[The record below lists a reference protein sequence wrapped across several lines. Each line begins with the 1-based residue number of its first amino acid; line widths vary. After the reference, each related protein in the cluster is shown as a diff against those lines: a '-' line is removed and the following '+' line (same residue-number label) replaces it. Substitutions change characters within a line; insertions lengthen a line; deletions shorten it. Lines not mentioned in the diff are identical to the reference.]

1 MHERI
6 TIRGAREH
14 NLQNIDLDIPR
25 NQLVVITGLS
35 GSGKSSLAFDTIFA
49 EGQRRYM
56 ESLSAYARQF
66 LEMMERPEVDYIDGL
81 SPVISIE
88 QKTVSGNPRSTV
100 GTVTEVYD
108 FLRLLYARAATAYSY
123 ETGNRMRKQSDD
135 EIIDGIL
142 DVPEGT
148 RLMIL
153 APVVKARKGHYREL
167 FEQTASQ
174 GFERFRIDGE
184 MREYEKGMKLDRYKT
199 HDIEVVIDRLVVKE
213 GIRPRVNKSVSTALD
228 MGGGTLIASIVS
240 GSPDGIDEG
249 DHLFSRHLVDP
260 ETGLSYDEPSPNM
273 FSFNTPYGACQEC
286 DGLGVTNELDKDLM
300 IPDPSKS
307 IQEGGLVPLGK
318 PRDIWIFS
326 QLEAVSETYGFDF
339 DTPIEDL
346 SDEQLNVILEGA
358 GEEQFDI
365 VYAYKGRE
373 VRYKHRYGGL
383 YQHIWHTYDNTNS
396 SKQRRW
402 AESFMR
408 KMPCPKCGGGRLKKQ
423 SLSYRIADRTIADL
437 ANMDLT
443 KLRQFFEDVELEEG
457 RQQTIAEP
465 IIKEVKERLDFL
477 IGVGVGYLTL
487 DRTARTLSGGESQRI
502 RLATQVGTQLTGVL
516 YVLDE
521 PSIGLHPRDNTRL
534 IRSLQNL
541 RDLGNSVLVVE
552 HDREIMEAADY
563 VVDLGPGAGTHGGHV
578 ITAGLPEA
586 LTVDPTKRTGVAA
599 NGEATNT
606 VAERAAAYDSDHY
619 TFESLTAAYLQGTR
633 AISIPDER
641 NAGTGESLIL
651 KGATGHNLKGQDVA
665 FPLGTFTAITGVS
678 GSGKSTLVNQTLYP
692 ILARHHHG
700 AKTVPLP
707 HDDIDGIDNIDKV
720 IEIDQQPIGRTPR
733 SNPATYT
740 KLMDYLRDLYAKVPE
755 AKIRGYEKGRFSFNT
770 KGGRCKK
777 CDGTGTVKLE
787 MNFLPDVE
795 VTCDECGGKRYNEE
809 TLQVRFKGKSIA
821 DVLAMTVSEALEFFE
836 NQPRIMRKL
845 RTLDAVGLGYI
856 TLGQQSTTLSGGEAQ
871 RVKLSKELSRP
882 GTGDT
887 LYILDEPTTG
897 MHFEDIRHLLNVLRA
912 LVKKGNTVIVIE
924 HNMDVIKTADH
935 VIDLGPEGGEAGG
948 EIVFTGTPEA
958 LADAD
963 THTSPFIREELERA
977 RRVERMEDEDV
988 DLDSMSDDDS
998 VVVDGLDEETEDAE
1012 DVGMAA

>member
-1 MHERI
+1 MNERI

-14 NLQNIDLDIPR
+14 NLQNVDLDIPR
-25 NQLVVITGLS
+25 NELVVITGLS
-35 GSGKSSLAFDTIFA
+35 GSGKSSLAFDTIYA

-66 LEMMERPEVDYIDGL
+66 LEMMERPDIDYIDGL

-108 FLRLLYARAATAYSY
+108 FLRLLYARAGTAYSH
-123 ETGNRMRKQSDD
+123 ETGNRMQQQTDD
-135 EIIDGIL
+135 EIIDGL
-142 DVPEGT
+142 LAFPEGT

-153 APVVKARKGHYREL
+153 APVVKGRKGHYREL

-174 GFERFRIDGE
+174 GFERFRVDGT
-184 MREYEKGMKLDRYKT
+184 MRTYEQGMKLERYER
-199 HDIEVVIDRLVVKE
+199 HDIEVVVDRLVVKD
-213 GIRPRVNKSVSTALD
+213 GIRSRVAQSVDTALE
-228 MGGGTLIASIVS
+228 MGGGTLIGHVLE
-240 GSPDGIDEG
+240 GGPDGAEPG

-260 ETGLSYDEPSPNM
+260 ETGLSYDEPSPNL
-273 FSFNTPYGACQEC
+273 FSFNTPYGACPEC
-286 DGLGVTNELDKDLM
+286 DGLGVKNELDPGLI
-300 IPDPSKS
+300 IPDPRKT
-307 IQEGGLVPLGK
+307 INEGGLVPLGK

-326 QLEAVSETYGFDF
+326 QLEAVADAYGFDF

-346 SDEQLNVILEGA
+346 TDEQLDVILEGA

-365 VYAYKGRE
+365 VYSYKGRE

-383 YQHIWHTYDNTNS
+383 NDHIWHTHENTNS

-408 KMPCPKCGGGRLKKQ
+408 KMDCSACGGGRLNKEA
-423 SLSYRIADRTIADL
+423 LSYRVAGKSIAEL

-443 KLRQFFEDVELEEG
+443 TLRQFFGTVTFDTD
-457 RQQTIAEP
+457 RQRTIAEP
-465 IIKEVKERLDFL
+465 IVKEILERLGFL
-477 IGVGVGYLTL
+477 VNVGVGYLTL

-534 IRSLQNL
+534 IDSLKSL

-552 HDREIMEAADY
+552 HDREMIEAADY
-563 VVDLGPGAGTHGGHV
+563 VVDLGPGAGIHGGHV
-578 ITAGLPEA
+578 MTAGTPDE
-586 LTVDPTKRTGVAA
+586 LTVHPDAPNGRA
-599 NGEATNT
+599 NGSLVRKNGQPHEN
-606 VAERAAAYDSDHY
+606 V
-619 TFESLTAAYLQGTR
+619 SLTAAYLNGTR
-633 AISIPDER
+633 TISVPDER
-641 NAGTGESLIL
+641 RAGNGDTLVL
-651 KGATGHNLKGQDVA
+651 KGATGHNLKGEDVTI
-665 FPLGTFTAITGVS
+665 PLGTFICVTGVS

-700 AKTVPLP
+700 AKMVPLP
-707 HDDIDGIDNIDKV
+707 HDYLEGIDHIDKV
-720 IEIDQQPIGRTPR
+720 IEIDQKPIGRTPR

-740 KLMDYLRDLYAKVPE
+740 KLMGYLRDLFAKLPE
-755 AKIRGYEKGRFSFNT
+755 SKIRGYTKSRFSFNT
-770 KGGRCKK
+770 KGGRCQK

-795 VTCDECGGKRYNEE
+795 VTCDECHGQRYNAE
-809 TLQVRFKGKSIA
+809 TLEVKYKGKSMA
-821 DVLAMTVSEALEFFE
+821 DVLAMTVSEALDFFE
-836 NQPRIMRKL
+836 NMPRIMRKL
-845 RTLDAVGLGYI
+845 KTLDAVGLGYI

-912 LVKKGNTVIVIE
+912 LVKTGNTVIVIE
-924 HNMDVIKTADH
+924 HNMDVVKQADH
-935 VIDLGPEGGEAGG
+935 IIDLGPEGGAGG
-948 EIVFTGTPEA
+948 GHIQFEGAPEA
-958 LADAD
+958 LAEAD
-963 THTSPFIREELERA
+963 THTAQFIREELERTA
-977 RRVERMEDEDV
+977 AAEEKSEDEDV
-988 DLDSMSDDDS
+988 DLDSLASDDDEA
-998 VVVDGLDEETEDAE
+998 DDDPLDDEPEAEAEE
-1012 DVGMAA
+1012 VAA

>member
-1 MHERI
+1 MDERI

-14 NLQNIDLDIPR
+14 NLQNVDLDIPR
-25 NQLVVITGLS
+25 NELVVITGLS
-35 GSGKSSLAFDTIFA
+35 GSGKSSLAFDTIYA

-108 FLRLLYARAATAYSY
+108 FLRLLYARAGVAYSY
-123 ETGNRMRKQSDD
+123 ETGNRMQQQTDD
-135 EIIDGIL
+135 EIIDGLL
-142 DVPEGT
+142 DYPDGT

-184 MREYEKGMKLDRYKT
+184 MRTYEQGMKLDRYKT
-199 HDIEVVIDRLVVKE
+199 HDIEVVVDRLVVKG
-213 GIRPRVNKSVSTALD
+213 GIRTRVAQSVDTALE
-228 MGGGTLIASIVS
+228 MGGGTLIAHVME
-240 GSPDGIDEG
+240 GGPEGAEPG

-260 ETGLSYDEPSPNM
+260 ETGLSYDEPSPNL
-273 FSFNTPYGACQEC
+273 FSFNTPYGACPEC
-286 DGLGVTNELDKDLM
+286 DGLGVKNELDPDLI
-300 IPDPSKS
+300 IPDPRKT
-307 IQEGGLVPLGK
+307 IKEGGLVPLGK
-318 PRDIWIFS
+318 PRDVWIFS
-326 QLEAVSETYGFDF
+326 QLEAVADAYGFDF

-346 SDEQLNVILEGA
+346 TDEQLEVILEGT

-365 VYAYKGRE
+365 VYRYKGRE

-383 YQHIWHTYDNTNS
+383 YQHIWHTHENTNS

-408 KMPCPKCGGGRLKKQ
+408 KMDCSACGGGRLNKEA
-423 SLSYRIADRTIADL
+423 LSYKVAGKSIAEL
-437 ANMDLT
+437 ANMDLGA
-443 KLRQFFEDVELEEG
+443 LRRFFGEVTFETE
-457 RQQTIAEP
+457 RQRTIAEP
-465 IIKEVKERLDFL
+465 IVKEIQERLGFL
-477 IGVGVGYLTL
+477 TGVGVGYLTL

-521 PSIGLHPRDNTRL
+521 PSIGLHPRDNNRL
-534 IRSLQNL
+534 IDSLKSL

-552 HDREIMEAADY
+552 HDREMIEAADY
-563 VVDLGPGAGTHGGHV
+563 VVDLGPGAGEHGGHV
-578 ITAGLPEA
+578 ITAGPPSE
-586 LTVDPTKRTGVAA
+586 LTVRPNGQNGQAA
-599 NGEATNT
+599 RETNGPFA
-606 VAERAAAYDSDHY
+606 
-619 TFESLTAAYLQGTR
+619 FKSLTAAYLHGERTIR
-633 AISIPDER
+633 VPDER
-641 NAGTGESLIL
+641 RAGNGHTLVL
-651 KGATGHNLKGQDVA
+651 KGATGHNLKADPLTL
-665 FPLGTFTAITGVS
+665 PLGTFICVTGVS
-678 GSGKSTLVNQTLYP
+678 GSGKSTLINQTLYP

-700 AKTVPLP
+700 AKMVPLP
-707 HDDIDGIDNIDKV
+707 YDDIEGIDHIDKV

-740 KLMDYLRDLYAKVPE
+740 KLMGYLRDLFAQLPE
-755 AKIRGYEKGRFSFNT
+755 SKMRGYDKGRFSFNT
-770 KGGRCKK
+770 KGGRCTK

-795 VTCDECGGKRYNEE
+795 VTCDECDGQRYNEE
-809 TLQVRFKGKSIA
+809 TLEVKYKGKSIA
-821 DVLAMTVSEALEFFE
+821 DVLDMTVSEALDFFE
-836 NQPRIMRKL
+836 HLPRIQRKL
-845 RTLDAVGLGYI
+845 KTLDAVGLGYI
-856 TLGQQSTTLSGGEAQ
+856 RLGQQSTTLSGGEAQ

-897 MHFEDIRHLLNVLRA
+897 MHFEDIRHLLTVLRA

-924 HNMDVIKTADH
+924 HNMDVVKQADH
-935 VIDLGPEGGEAGG
+935 IVDLGPEGGAAGG
-948 EIVFTGTPEA
+948 RIVFEGTPEE
-958 LADAD
+958 LAAAD
-963 THTSPFIREELERA
+963 THTARFIREELERSA
-977 RRVERMEDEDV
+977 AAVEQQEADEDV
-988 DLDSMSDDDS
+988 DLDSMAADEDEPADDH
-998 VVVDGLDEETEDAE
+998 LDDEPEDEAEE
-1012 DVGMAA
+1012 VAA